1 LALAGAGERSPGREP
16 PTEAPRAASFDDTR
30 SKNISYLIGVDHL
43 RCAAALLVLY
53 YHGIQLFSSH
63 VRYQRMFLPADWRT
77 APDPFSALL
86 AEGHTAVALFI
97 TLSGFIF
104 SFGAAGRHITYPQ
117 FLGNRFLRTYPLML
131 LVVMTGTAIHQK
143 SVSLWP
149 LLQLLLGGANL
160 NGAQWLG
167 DFSAML
173 WSVSLEWQLYALF
186 PALMAILNRSGPG
199 HMLMAIAL
207 LLATRL
213 LAYQLGLNP
222 VHGLYTQVLGRL
234 DQFGLGMIA
243 GYIFARHRH
252 HPRLAQLLVPG
263 VALALAGAYAFNQLG
278 GWPAVAWWK
287 IFTPLL
293 EGIVW
298 AAVTLGYLS
307 WLDRRRGRA
316 GWAARAA
323 AAVGATSYSI
333 YLWHFVLIQAQ
344 RRLDWVPRLIEQPE
358 LNAAL
363 LVTLTT
369 LPVTLAFAACS
380 YHVVEK
386 PFMSL
391 RRRYVQNEQAAVAA
405 CP

>member
-1 LALAGAGERSPGREP
+1 MLRLAGVGQRSHGHEP
-16 PTEAPRAASFDDTR
+16 ATEASRAASFDDTR

-63 VRYQRMFLPADWRT
+63 VRYQRMFSPSDWRA

-104 SFGAAGRHITYPQ
+104 SFGAAGRDITYRR

-131 LVVMTGTAIHQK
+131 FVVMAGTAIHQK

-149 LLQLLLGGANL
+149 LLQLVLGGANL

-167 DFSAML
+167 DFSVML
-173 WSVSLEWQLYALF
+173 WSVSLEWQLYVLF
-186 PALMAILNRSGPG
+186 PALMAILNRSGPK
-199 HMLMAIAL
+199 HMIMAIAL

-213 LAYQLGLNP
+213 LAYQSGLNP
-222 VHGLYTQVLGRL
+222 VHGLYSQVLGRL

-263 VALALAGAYAFNQLG
+263 LVLALGGAYAFNHLG
-278 GWPAVAWWK
+278 GWPHVAWWK
-287 IFTPLL
+287 IVTPLM

-298 AAVTLGYLS
+298 AAVTLGYLA
-307 WLDRRRGRA
+307 WMDRRGP
-316 GWAARAA
+316 GVSWPARAA

-344 RRLDWVPRLIEQPE
+344 RGLDWVPRLLSQPE

-369 LPVTLAFAACS
+369 MPVTLAFAACS
-380 YHVVEK
+380 YHIVEK
-386 PFMSL
+386 PFMTL
-391 RRRYVQNEQAAVAA
+391 RRRYVNEQASVAA
-405 CP
+405 ST